1 MSIQATEAA
10 VVFDTTSVQA
20 RASLDVLRHS
30 AFVEQFV
37 LRTVIDMIDVI
48 DMIHKLGTNHDVIK
62 YIKCNP

>member
-37 LRTVIDMIDVI
+37 LRTVIDMID
-48 DMIHKLGTNHDVIK
+48 MIHKLGTNHNVIK
-62 YIKCNP
+62 YIKCNS